1 MKERE
6 GGPIISSLWSMT
18 ICTCLS
24 LTCSS
29 IAAFVYRLIE
39 GMLANGKFSGPRFR
53 HPLSPTVSIPPT
65 LFLGGILVALLATRY
80 GRMWWLGTLLTFTAV
95 SYLSAFIKS

>member
-1 MKERE
+1 MTE
-6 GGPIISSLWSMT
+6 GGRTYNISLEHDLY
-18 ICTCLS
+18 TCLS
-24 LTCSS
+24 LTTCSS

-39 GMLANGKFSGPRFR
+39 GMLANGKFSGSRFH

-65 LFLGGILVALLATRY
+65 LFLGGILITLLATRY